1 MKFILASQS
10 PRRKELLSR
19 VVSDFDVRV
28 SHVEEVVPAGLQPQE
43 VVMHLAKIKAE
54 AVARELRLEQPAQ
67 RFAVIGADTVV
78 ALDHQIMGKPKDRAD
93 CVRMISALSGR
104 EHAVYTG
111 VAVVVVG
118 RTESFYERTAVRF
131 LPLSDEETNWYA
143 SLDEPYD
150 KAGAYGIQGYGS
162 LLVEGICG
170 DYFNV
175 MGLPVASLR
184 RRLPS
189 MGVLSLPKVDKKD
202 C

>member
-78 ALDHQIMGKPKDRAD
+78 ALDHQIMGKPKGPRRLRAD
-93 CVRMISALSGR
+93 ALCPLRTGTCGLYRRGGCSGR
-104 EHAVYTG
+104 PD
-111 VAVVVVG
+111 
-118 RTESFYERTAVRF
+118 R
-131 LPLSDEETNWYA
+131 
-143 SLDEPYD
+143 
-150 KAGAYGIQGYGS
+150 I
-162 LLVEGICG
+162 
-170 DYFNV
+170 
-175 MGLPVASLR
+175 
-184 RRLPS
+184 
-189 MGVLSLPKVDKKD
+189 VL
-202 C
+202 

>member
-93 CVRMISALSGR
+93 CVRMLSALSGR

-111 VAVVVVG
+111 VAVVVDG

-131 LPLSDEETNWYA
+131 LPLSDEEINWYA

-184 RRLPS
+184 RRLLS
-189 MGVLSLPKVDKKD
+189 LGVLSLPKAGKKD

>member
-43 VVMHLAKIKAE
+43 VVIYLAKIKAE
-54 AVARELRLEQPAQ
+54 AVAKELKQEQPAQ

-93 CVRMISALSGR
+93 CVRMLSALSGR

-111 VAVVVVG
+111 VAVVVDG
-118 RTESFYERTAVRF
+118 WTESFYERTAVRF
-131 LPLSDEETNWYA
+131 LQLSDEEINWYA

-184 RRLPS
+184 RRLLS
-189 MGVLSLPKVDKKD
+189 LGVLSLPKVDKKD

>member
-19 VVSDFDVRV
+19 VVSDFDVCV

-111 VAVVVVG
+111 VAVVVDD

-131 LPLSDEETNWYA
+131 LQLSDEEINWYA

-184 RRLPS
+184 RRLLS

>member
-10 PRRKELLSR
+10 PRRKELLAR

-104 EHAVYTG
+104 EHAVHTG
-111 VAVVVVG
+111 VAVVVDG

-131 LPLSDEETNWYA
+131 LPLSDEEINWYA

-184 RRLPS
+184 RRLLS
-189 MGVLSLPKVDKKD
+189 LGVLSLPKVDKKD

>member
-54 AVARELRLEQPAQ
+54 AVAQELRLEQPAQ
-67 RFAVIGADTVV
+67 RFVVIGADTVV
-78 ALDHQIMGKPKDRAD
+78 ALDHQIMGKPKDRTD
-93 CVRMISALSGR
+93 CVRMLSALSGR

-111 VAVVVVG
+111 VAVVVDG

-131 LPLSDEETNWYA
+131 LPLSDEEINWYA

-184 RRLPS
+184 RRLLS
-189 MGVLSLPKVDKKD
+189 LGVLSLPKVDKKD

>member
-104 EHAVYTG
+104 EHAVHTG
-111 VAVVVVG
+111 VAVVVDG

-131 LPLSDEETNWYA
+131 LPLSDEEINWYA

-184 RRLPS
+184 RRLLS

>member
-28 SHVEEVVPAGLQPQE
+28 SHVEEVVPASLQPQE

-54 AVARELRLEQPAQ
+54 AVAQELRLEQPAQ

-93 CVRMISALSGR
+93 CVRMLFALSGR

-111 VAVVVVG
+111 VAVVVDG
-118 RTESFYERTAVRF
+118 RTESFYERAAVRF
-131 LPLSDEETNWYA
+131 LQLSDEEINWYA

-184 RRLPS
+184 RRLLS

>member
-10 PRRKELLSR
+10 PRRKELLAR

-93 CVRMISALSGR
+93 CVRMLSALSGR

-111 VAVVVVG
+111 VAVVVDG

-131 LPLSDEETNWYA
+131 LPLSDEEINWYA

-184 RRLPS
+184 RRLLS

>member
-54 AVARELRLEQPAQ
+54 AVAQELRLEQPAQ

-93 CVRMISALSGR
+93 CVRMLSALSGR

-111 VAVVVVG
+111 VAVVVDG

-131 LPLSDEETNWYA
+131 LPLSDEKINWYA

-184 RRLPS
+184 RRLLS

>member
-54 AVARELRLEQPAQ
+54 AVAQELRLEQPAQ
-67 RFAVIGADTVV
+67 RFVVIGADTVV
-78 ALDHQIMGKPKDRAD
+78 ALDHQIMGKPKDRTD
-93 CVRMISALSGR
+93 CVRMLSALSGR

-111 VAVVVVG
+111 VAVVVDG

-131 LPLSDEETNWYA
+131 LPLSDEEINWYA

-184 RRLPS
+184 RRLLS
-189 MGVLSLPKVDKKD
+189 LGVLSLPKAEKKD

>member
-93 CVRMISALSGR
+93 CVRMLSALSGR

-111 VAVVVVG
+111 VAVVVDD

-131 LPLSDEETNWYA
+131 LQLSYEETNWYA

-184 RRLPS
+184 RRLLS
-189 MGVLSLPKVDKKD
+189 LGVLSLPKVDKKD

>member
-54 AVARELRLEQPAQ
+54 AVAKELKQEQPAQ

-111 VAVVVVG
+111 VAVVVDG

-131 LPLSDEETNWYA
+131 LPLSDEEINWYA

-184 RRLPS
+184 RRLLS
-189 MGVLSLPKVDKKD
+189 LGVLSLPKAEKKD

>member
-78 ALDHQIMGKPKDRAD
+78 ALDYQIMGKPKDRAD

-111 VAVVVVG
+111 VAVVVDG

-131 LPLSDEETNWYA
+131 LPLSDEEINWYA

-184 RRLPS
+184 RRLLS
-189 MGVLSLPKVDKKD
+189 LGVLSLPKVDKKD

>member
-54 AVARELRLEQPAQ
+54 AVAQELRLEQPAQ

-78 ALDHQIMGKPKDRAD
+78 VLDHQIMGKPKDRAD
-93 CVRMISALSGR
+93 CVRMLSALSGR

-111 VAVVVVG
+111 VAVVVDG
-118 RTESFYERTAVRF
+118 RTESVYERTAVRF
-131 LPLSDEETNWYA
+131 LQLSDEEINWYA

-184 RRLPS
+184 RRLLS

>member
-28 SHVEEVVPAGLQPQE
+28 SRIEEVVPAGLQPQA
-43 VVMHLAKIKAE
+43 VVMHLAKIKAV
-54 AVARELRLEQPAQ
+54 AVARELGLEQPAQ

-111 VAVVVVG
+111 VAVVVDG

-131 LPLSDEETNWYA
+131 LQLSDEEINWYA

-184 RRLPS
+184 RRLLS

>member
-1 MKFILASQS
+1 MKCILASQS

-43 VVMHLAKIKAE
+43 VVIYLAKIKAE
-54 AVARELRLEQPAQ
+54 AVAKELKQEQPAQ

-111 VAVVVVG
+111 VAVVVDG

-131 LPLSDEETNWYA
+131 LPLSDEEINWYA

-184 RRLPS
+184 RRLLS
-189 MGVLSLPKVDKKD
+189 LGVLSLPKVDKKD

>member
-93 CVRMISALSGR
+93 CVRMLSALSGR

-111 VAVVVVG
+111 VAVVVDG

-131 LPLSDEETNWYA
+131 LPLSDEEINWYA

-184 RRLPS
+184 RRLLS
-189 MGVLSLPKVDKKD
+189 LGVLSLPKAEKKD

>member
-111 VAVVVVG
+111 VAVVVDG

-131 LPLSDEETNWYA
+131 LPLSDEEINWYA

-184 RRLPS
+184 RRLLS

>member
-54 AVARELRLEQPAQ
+54 AVAQELRLEQPAQ

-78 ALDHQIMGKPKDRAD
+78 ALDHQIMGKPTDRAD
-93 CVRMISALSGR
+93 CVRMLSALSGR

-111 VAVVVVG
+111 VAVVVDG
-118 RTESFYERTAVRF
+118 RTESFYERTAVCF
-131 LPLSDEETNWYA
+131 LQLSDEEINWYA

-184 RRLPS
+184 RRLLS
-189 MGVLSLPKVDKKD
+189 LGVLSLPKAEKKD

>member
-78 ALDHQIMGKPKDRAD
+78 VLDHQIMGKPKDRAD

-111 VAVVVVG
+111 VAVVVDG

-131 LPLSDEETNWYA
+131 LPLSDEEINWYA

-184 RRLPS
+184 RRLLS

>member
-78 ALDHQIMGKPKDRAD
+78 VLDHQIMGKPKDRAD
-93 CVRMISALSGR
+93 CVRMLSALSGR

-111 VAVVVVG
+111 AAVVVDG

-131 LPLSDEETNWYA
+131 LPLSDEEINWYA

-184 RRLPS
+184 RRLLS
-189 MGVLSLPKVDKKD
+189 LGVLSLPKAEKKD

>member
-54 AVARELRLEQPAQ
+54 AVAQELRLEQPAQ
-67 RFAVIGADTVV
+67 RFVVIGADTVV
-78 ALDHQIMGKPKDRAD
+78 ALDHQIMGKPKDRTD
-93 CVRMISALSGR
+93 CVRMLSALSGR

-111 VAVVVVG
+111 VAVVVDG

-131 LPLSDEETNWYA
+131 LPLSDEEINWYA

-184 RRLPS
+184 RRLLS

>member
-111 VAVVVVG
+111 VAVVVDG

-131 LPLSDEETNWYA
+131 LPLSDEEINWYA

-184 RRLPS
+184 RRLLS
-189 MGVLSLPKVDKKD
+189 LGVLSLPKVDKKD

>member
-78 ALDHQIMGKPKDRAD
+78 VLDHQIMGKPKDRAD
-93 CVRMISALSGR
+93 CVRMLSALSGR

-111 VAVVVVG
+111 VAVVVDG
-118 RTESFYERTAVRF
+118 WTESFYERTAVRF
-131 LPLSDEETNWYA
+131 LQLSDEEINWYA

-184 RRLPS
+184 RRLLS

>member
-93 CVRMISALSGR
+93 CVRMLSALSGR

-111 VAVVVVG
+111 VAVVVDG
-118 RTESFYERTAVRF
+118 LTESFYERTAVRF
-131 LPLSDEETNWYA
+131 LQLSDEEINWYA

-184 RRLPS
+184 RRLLS

>member
-1 MKFILASQS
+1 
-10 PRRKELLSR
+10 
-19 VVSDFDVRV
+19 
-28 SHVEEVVPAGLQPQE
+28 
-43 VVMHLAKIKAE
+43 MHLAKIKAE

-78 ALDHQIMGKPKDRAD
+78 VLDHQIMGKPKDRAD
-93 CVRMISALSGR
+93 CVRMLSALSGR

-111 VAVVVVG
+111 VAVVVDG

-131 LPLSDEETNWYA
+131 LQLSDEEINWYA

-184 RRLPS
+184 RRLLS
-189 MGVLSLPKVDKKD
+189 LGVLSLPKVDKKD

>member
-93 CVRMISALSGR
+93 CVRMLSALSGR

-111 VAVVVVG
+111 VAVVVDG

-131 LPLSDEETNWYA
+131 LPLSDEEINWYA

-184 RRLPS
+184 RRLLS
-189 MGVLSLPKVDKKD
+189 MGVLSLPKAEKKD

>member
-10 PRRKELLSR
+10 PRRKELLAR

-78 ALDHQIMGKPKDRAD
+78 VLDHQIMGKPKDRAD
-93 CVRMISALSGR
+93 CVRMLSALSGR

-111 VAVVVVG
+111 VAVVVDG

-131 LPLSDEETNWYA
+131 LPLSDEEINWYA

-184 RRLPS
+184 RRLLS
-189 MGVLSLPKVDKKD
+189 LGVLSLPKAEKKD

>member
-28 SHVEEVVPAGLQPQE
+28 SHVEEVVPASLQPQE

-93 CVRMISALSGR
+93 CVRMLSALSGR

-111 VAVVVVG
+111 VAVVVDG

-131 LPLSDEETNWYA
+131 LPLSDEEINWYA

-184 RRLPS
+184 RRLLS
-189 MGVLSLPKVDKKD
+189 LGVLSLPKAGKKD

>member
-10 PRRKELLSR
+10 PRRKELLAR

-28 SHVEEVVPAGLQPQE
+28 NHVEEVVPAGLQPQE

-111 VAVVVVG
+111 VAVVVDG

-131 LPLSDEETNWYA
+131 LPLSDEEINWYA

-184 RRLPS
+184 RRLLS

>member
-28 SHVEEVVPAGLQPQE
+28 SHVEEVVPASLQPQE

-78 ALDHQIMGKPKDRAD
+78 ALDHQIMGKPKDRTD
-93 CVRMISALSGR
+93 CVRMLSALSGR

-111 VAVVVVG
+111 VAVVVDG

-131 LPLSDEETNWYA
+131 LPLSDEEINWYA

-184 RRLPS
+184 RRLLS
-189 MGVLSLPKVDKKD
+189 LGVLSLPKVDKKD

>member
-19 VVSDFDVRV
+19 VVSDFNVRV
-28 SHVEEVVPAGLQPQE
+28 SHVEEVVPASLQPQE

-78 ALDHQIMGKPKDRAD
+78 VLDHQIMGKPKDRAD
-93 CVRMISALSGR
+93 CVRMLSALSGR

-111 VAVVVVG
+111 VAVVVDG

-131 LPLSDEETNWYA
+131 LQLSDEEINWYA

-184 RRLPS
+184 RRLLS
-189 MGVLSLPKVDKKD
+189 LGVLSLPKAEKKD

>member
-1 MKFILASQS
+1 
-10 PRRKELLSR
+10 
-19 VVSDFDVRV
+19 
-28 SHVEEVVPAGLQPQE
+28 
-43 VVMHLAKIKAE
+43 MHLAKIKAE
-54 AVARELRLEQPAQ
+54 AVARELGLEQPAQ

-78 ALDHQIMGKPKDRAD
+78 ALDYQIMGKPKDRAD

-111 VAVVVVG
+111 VAVVVDG

-131 LPLSDEETNWYA
+131 LPLSDEEINWYA

-162 LLVEGICG
+162 LLVEGISG
-170 DYFNV
+170 NYFNV

-184 RRLPS
+184 RRLLS

>member
-10 PRRKELLSR
+10 PRRKELLAR

-93 CVRMISALSGR
+93 CVRMLSALSGR

-111 VAVVVVG
+111 VAVVVDG

-131 LPLSDEETNWYA
+131 LPLSDEEINWYA

-184 RRLPS
+184 RRLLS
-189 MGVLSLPKVDKKD
+189 LGVLSLPKAEKKD